1 MDNLIRLIAY
11 AMVAFAMFQVPAIAQ
26 TRDDQKPPATTPDDQ
41 KHQRSAAG
49 RPIRREERMQQHA
62 NQTERNLHDQAA
74 TSHKFR
80 HERHRV
86 ERNRIEGTPGQR

>member
-49 RPIRREERMQQHA
+49 RQIRREERVQQHA
-62 NQTERNLHDQAA
+62 NQTEHNLHDQAA

>member
-1 MDNLIRLIAY
+1 MGNPIRLIAY
-11 AMVAFAMFQVPAIAQ
+11 ATVAFAMFQVPAIAQ

-41 KHQRSAAG
+41 KHYRSAAG
-49 RPIRREERMQQHA
+49 RQIRREERAQQHA
-62 NQTERNLHDQAA
+62 NQTEHNLHDQAA

>member
-11 AMVAFAMFQVPAIAQ
+11 ATAAFAMFQVPAIAQ
-26 TRDDQKPPATTPDDQ
+26 TRDDQKPPATTLDDQ
-41 KHQRSAAG
+41 KHQRSAAS
-49 RPIRREERMQQHA
+49 RQIRREERMQQHA
-62 NQTERNLHDQAA
+62 NQTAHNLHDQAA